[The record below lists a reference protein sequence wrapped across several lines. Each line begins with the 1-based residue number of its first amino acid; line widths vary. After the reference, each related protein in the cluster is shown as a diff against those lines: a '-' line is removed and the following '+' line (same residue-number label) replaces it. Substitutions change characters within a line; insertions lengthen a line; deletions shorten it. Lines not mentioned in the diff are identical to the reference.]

1 MKGISPLL
9 FIFLFLIPV
18 GMCLQIGISK
28 DELHLSG
35 QPNQWLC
42 DKFVISSTDYH
53 GPIAA
58 YNVWS
63 NETKERNLVLHKKTA
78 EELGLEIKYDDN
90 IILNGSK
97 EIEVCV
103 KSKQPG
109 FYHGAI
115 VFRPNLTQ
123 GNVGLGMGIW
133 VSLDTEQ
140 GETRTMQDG
149 YELYLFGFLILVGLV
164 LILKRRGKWM
174 LKRK

>member
-1 MKGISPLL
+1 MKGTLPFL

-28 DELHLSG
+28 DELNLSG

-42 DKFVISSTDYH
+42 DKFVISSRDYH
-53 GPIAA
+53 GPIAV

-78 EELGLEIKYDDN
+78 EELGLEIRYDDN

-103 KSKQPG
+103 KSIEPG

-123 GNVGLGMGIW
+123 GNVGMGMGIW

-140 GETRTMQDG
+140 SGTGTAQGG
-149 YELYLFGFLILVGLV
+149 YELYLIGFLILAALAV
-164 LILKRRGKWM
+164 LILKRRK
-174 LKRK
+174 K